1 MDANHFAPNRVIT
14 REQAAVILDNYL
26 TFSRAVLTEHNSKT
40 NFADSSSISAYAVR
54 AVRKMQ
60 TAGVLNGK
68 DGNRFDPKG
77 TTTRAEAAVIVQNI
91 CQKLGK

>member
-1 MDANHFAPNRVIT
+1 
-14 REQAAVILDNYL
+14 
-26 TFSRAVLTEHNSKT
+26 
-40 NFADSSSISAYAVR
+40 
-54 AVRKMQ
+54 MQ
-60 TAGVLNGK
+60 TTGVLNGK